1 MGGIAAFRLG
11 EWRVEPAANI
21 LMRVEEEI
29 RLEPKVMEV
38 LACLATYAG
47 EVVTKRELID
57 EVWKTEF
64 VAENTLT
71 RAVAEIRRALGDDA
85 RNPTYIQTIPKRGYR
100 LIGEVSREQSRAEHD
115 GSSIKAAAL
124 PSFLT
129 GKAFVEPE
137 RSVFVARESELRKLD
152 RLLETVLEGQG
163 VVASV
168 TGEAGTGKTALVGEF
183 YRRALERIDDLV
195 VAMGSCN
202 AATGAG
208 DPYGPWRQV
217 LLQLTGDIEAGTTGG
232 ALGRVQAQR
241 LWTIAPE
248 SGRSIADLGIDLVET
263 LVSGQALIDR
273 LTDSATGEPGWL
285 EELRKQVEFRLAVPA
300 VADIRQSALFEQFAR
315 VVRALSSGRPL
326 LLVVEDLHWA
336 DAGSANLLFHLGRRL
351 AGSRVMVVGTH
362 RPSEVTL
369 GRNGGRHPV
378 EPVLHEL
385 KREHGDTIVALAQT
399 GQLDF
404 VEALVD
410 SEPNRLEPS
419 FRGAL
424 FKQTR
429 GHALFT
435 VELLRAMQERGE
447 LVKGED
453 DAWVESAD
461 LDWRILPAKV
471 EGALEER
478 ISRLPDQLRE
488 LLTVAAVE
496 GEEFTAEVVARAAK
510 IPEGDLVK
518 TLGRDLERRHRL
530 VAGQGI
536 RHLPGS
542 KLSRYRFGHSLF
554 SGYLYESLDEAE
566 RAYLHH
572 DVGLAIEQLYG
583 EHVGEIAAELARHF
597 ERAGRIDKAVI
608 YLSVAAG
615 RAMAVSAFAEATAL
629 NRRALSLLLSSPES
643 PEREN
648 ASIEHLRM
656 LVTAVAASKGWSH
669 PEVLEI
675 AEELRQRCTDAG
687 DVEGRSW
694 ALFLIIYYLGN
705 RPDFRSQVPLLTESL
720 KLAEASGNP
729 LLLMAAHW
737 SHLYYIWAG
746 EPARALEHLE
756 QAASLLNDEIAER
769 YLRLTSFDARAIL
782 PMWIGVALLFL
793 GHADRAMLKLF
804 QAVADADEVGNP
816 FSRAF
821 VRGLVGPILVLS
833 GVEAGLDLSE
843 ECIAIASERGFDDV
857 VLYGM
862 LGRVLEA
869 AARGDGEPNERCLAM
884 MEDSTFRQ
892 AYPWCLRIRC
902 ALLVAAGRA
911 EKAMSEIRRTRDFIN
926 ESWVRFDES
935 GIDRLEGDALALLD
949 DFAGAEQAYLRAI
962 EVARRQQMK
971 PFELEAASALA
982 RLWHAQGKA
991 AEARE
996 VLQPVYDWFTE
1007 GLDSRPLVE
1016 ARELLAQL
1024 DG

>member
-1 MGGIAAFRLG
+1 MGVIAAFRLG
-11 EWRVEPAANI
+11 EWRVEPAANT
-21 LMRVEEEI
+21 LMRVKEEI
-29 RLEPKVMEV
+29 HLEPKVMEV
-38 LACLATYAG
+38 LSCLAEHAG
-47 EVVTKRELID
+47 EVVSKRELID
-57 EVWKTEF
+57 AVWQTEF
-64 VAENTLT
+64 IAENTLT
-71 RAVAEIRRALGDDA
+71 RAIAEIRRALGDDS
-85 RNPTYIQTIPKRGYR
+85 RHPTYIQTIPKRGYR
-100 LIGEVSREQSRAEHD
+100 LLPEVVRDQVASAGFSVGE
-115 GSSIKAAAL
+115 
-124 PSFLT
+124 
-129 GKAFVEPE
+129 FVEPE
-137 RSVFVARESELRKLD
+137 RPVFVAREAELAKLD
-152 RLLETVLEGQG
+152 GLLDAALDGAGTV
-163 VVASV
+163 AFV
-168 TGEAGTGKTALVGEF
+168 TGEAGIGKTALVEEF
-183 YRRALERIDDLV
+183 SLRALERHSDLV
-195 VAMGSCN
+195 VTWGACN

-217 LLQLTGDIEAGTTGG
+217 LSQLTGDVESGTTGG
-232 ALGRVQAQR
+232 VLGRVQTQR

-248 SGRSIADLGIDLVET
+248 GGRAIADHGIDLVET
-263 LVSGQALIDR
+263 MVSGQGLVER
-273 LTDSATGEPGWL
+273 LTATATEERAWL
-285 EELRKQVEFRLAVPA
+285 EVLRQQAEFRMAVPA
-300 VADIRQSALFEQFAR
+300 AADIRQGALFEQFAR
-315 VVRALSSGRPL
+315 VVRQLSSGRPL

-362 RPSEVTL
+362 RPSEVAL

-378 EPVLHEL
+378 EHVLHEL
-385 KREHGDTIVALAQT
+385 KREHGDTVVKLAQT
-399 GQLDF
+399 GDLGF

-410 SEPNRLEPS
+410 SEPNHLGPS
-419 FRGAL
+419 FREAL
-424 FKQTR
+424 YEQTR

-435 VELLRAMQERGE
+435 VELLRAMQDRGG

-461 LDWRILPAKV
+461 LDWQTLPARV

-478 ISRLPDQLRE
+478 ISRLPDKLRD
-488 LLTVAAVE
+488 LLTVAAIE
-496 GEEFTAEVVARAAK
+496 GEEFTAEVVARVRNL
-510 IPEGDLVK
+510 PDRDVVK

-530 VAGQGI
+530 VAGRGL
-536 RHLPGS
+536 RHMSGS
-542 KLSRYRFGHSLF
+542 RLSRYRFGHSLF
-554 SGYLYESLDEAE
+554 SSYLYETLDEAE

-572 DVGLAIEQLYG
+572 DVGSALEELYG
-583 EHVGEIAAELARHF
+583 EDVGQIAAELARHF
-597 ERAGRIDKAVI
+597 ERAGHIEKAVSS
-608 YLSVAAG
+608 LGLAAG
-615 RAMAVSAFAEATAL
+615 RAIMVSAFSEAAAL
-629 NRRALSLLLSSPES
+629 NRRALCLLRSSPES
-643 PEREN
+643 PERER

-656 LVTAVAASKGWSH
+656 LVTAVGASKGWSH

-756 QAASLLNDEIAER
+756 QAASLLNEEIAER
-769 YLRLTSFDARAIL
+769 YLRLTGFDARAIL
-782 PMWIGVALLFL
+782 PMWIGVALLFI

-804 QAVADADEVGNP
+804 QAVADADKLGNP

-821 VRGLVGPILVLS
+821 VRGLVGPILAHS
-833 GVEAGLDLSE
+833 GVEAGLVLSE

-862 LGRVLEA
+862 LGRVFEA

-884 MEDSTFRQ
+884 MEASTFRQ
-892 AYPWCLRIRC
+892 PYPWCLRIRC
-902 ALLVAAGRA
+902 ALLVAAGQA
-911 EKAMSEIRRTRDFIN
+911 EEAMSEIRRTRDFMD

-962 EVARRQQMK
+962 EVARRQQMR

-982 RLWHAQGKA
+982 RLWQAQGKA

-1007 GLDSRPLVE
+1007 GLNSRPLVE
-1016 ARELLAQL
+1016 ARKLLDRL
-1024 DG
+1024 EV